1 MVMLL
6 HHVSSVSAVAHSTAQ
21 HSMTFKSVLSVCAR
35 TTERDNSVTKI
46 FTESMT
52 DLVMTPVTHP
62 LSQIKVDTGLFH
74 GTYDHYA
81 VVFTLDMEY
90 VINELII
97 PEVKVEGEISK
108 MAKAVNKQFEEN
120 FGGSWTVFISKN
132 FPGGWAGIPQTG
144 IFIEFEHEDCHF
156 VIFRK

>member
-1 MVMLL
+1 
-6 HHVSSVSAVAHSTAQ
+6 
-21 HSMTFKSVLSVCAR
+21 MTQFFEKNKLSIRKDSLMSDEDA
-35 TTERDNSVTKI
+35 
-46 FTESMT
+46 
-52 DLVMTPVTHP
+52 
-62 LSQIKVDTGLFH
+62 
-74 GTYDHYA
+74 
-81 VVFTLDMEY
+81 LDMEY

-97 PEVKVEGEISK
+97 PEVKIEGEISK